1 MRRNISIC
9 AISMLAIVICG
20 ACSTALADSSKP
32 AAIYKQKCA
41 VCHDHPVGRIPS
53 RSTIK
58 TLPAQQVIYD
68 LTFGVMQ
75 PQGLG
80 LSVQEIASL
89 ATFLTGKS
97 STPGPQPK
105 PNANMCSNAGG
116 AISLSDAQWNGW
128 GHDVENSRFQ
138 PDPGFTAS
146 EISKLKVKW
155 VFAYPGPLVGSQPT
169 VVGGRVFVATTT
181 GLVYSLNAQTGCT
194 YWTFQADSEIRS
206 ALSVGTLRRSAG
218 SKIAVFGADLM
229 KANAY
234 AINAATGKLIWKTK
248 VDQHPLARI
257 TGSPVFYD
265 NRLYVPTSS
274 QEEGFGAMS
283 NYPCCTARGSV
294 VALNASTGKILWTS
308 YPIEQKPKPFK
319 KTSTGVQMY
328 GPAGASIWS
337 APTIDATRHLIYVG
351 TGDSFTDVPT
361 KATDAIVAMDI
372 DTGHIKWIFQAT
384 KNDNYLFGCN
394 VPGKGICPDPV
405 GPDYD
410 FGSSP
415 VLHTEPDGKQ
425 VILAGQKSG
434 IVYELDPNSGKLI
447 WKKQVGP
454 GSMGGGVEW
463 AIAANANSVFVP
475 IANQAA
481 SSLSALQISDDATI
495 WHDPAPKGDC
505 SWGKQGCSGTESAAI
520 SVISGAVFSGA
531 ADGHLRAYSTKDGSV
546 LWDFDTAAKTY
557 QAVNGVPAKGGTLG
571 TEGPTIANGIVYVN
585 SGEGRF
591 NGHRGNALI
600 AFSVDGK

>member
-1 MRRNISIC
+1 MRRNVLILASLIAAALIC
-9 AISMLAIVICG
+9 AVSPA
-20 ACSTALADSSKP
+20 ALAGGTDA
-32 AAIYKQKCA
+32 AAIYKAKCA

-58 TLPAQQVIYD
+58 TLPAQQVVYD

-80 LSVQEIASL
+80 LSVQEIAAL
-89 ATFLTGKS
+89 ASFLTGKS

-105 PNANMCSNAGG
+105 PDANMCRNPGG
-116 AISLSDAQWNGW
+116 PISLNGPRWNGW
-128 GHDVENSRFQ
+128 GHDVGNSRFQ
-138 PDPGFTAS
+138 PQPGFTAS
-146 EISKLKVKW
+146 DIPKLKVKW

-181 GLVYSLNAQTGCT
+181 GLVYSLNARTGCT

-206 ALSVGTLRRSAG
+206 ALSVGEVHTST
-218 SKIAVFGADLM
+218 SPKVAVFGADLM

-234 AINAATGKLIWKTK
+234 AIDADTGKLFWKTK
-248 VDQHPLARI
+248 IDPHPLARI
-257 TGSPVFYD
+257 TGSPVYYH

-283 NYPCCTARGSV
+283 NYSCCTARGSV

-308 YPIEQKPKPFK
+308 YPIRQKPKPFK

-328 GPAGASIWS
+328 GPAGGSIWS
-337 APTIDATRHLIYVG
+337 APTIDPKRHVIYVG

-361 KATDAIVAMDI
+361 DATDAIVAMEMDS
-372 DTGHIKWIFQAT
+372 GHIKWIFQAT
-384 KNDNYLFGCN
+384 KHDNYLFGCS
-394 VPGKGICPDPV
+394 VPGKGICPNPV

-415 VLHTEPDGKQ
+415 ILHTEPGGKQ
-425 VILAGQKSG
+425 VLLAGQKSG
-434 IVYELDPNSGKLI
+434 IVYELDPDNGKLL

-454 GSMGGGVEW
+454 GSMGGGVVW
-463 AIAANANSVFVP
+463 AITANADSVFVP
-475 IANQAA
+475 IANQSD
-481 SSLSALQISDDATI
+481 SSLSALKISDGATI

-505 SWGKQGCSGTESAAI
+505 AWGKQGCSGAESAAI
-520 SVISGAVFSGA
+520 SLIPGAVFSGA
-531 ADGHLRAYSTKDGSV
+531 ADGRLRAYSTKDGSV
-546 LWDFDTAAKTY
+546 LWEFDTAAKTY
-557 QAVNGVPAKGGTLG
+557 NAVNGVPAHGGTLG
-571 TEGPTIANGIVYVN
+571 TEGPTIANGMLYVN

-591 NGHRGNALI
+591 TGHRGNALI